1 MIRRILPW
9 VIFLLPAFACSI
21 GSPAS
26 HADQLSTEVARQLT
40 AATSMPV
47 QGTLPDGPRIATEV
61 ARQLTVS
68 VKTDTPGAAA
78 TTSVPATPT
87 TTLTPSQ
94 TPTSTATPSFTPP
107 ADDPV
112 KTLGSPTWHD
122 SFDDGHNWY
131 LDDDG
136 AIRLEVKDHIL
147 SVIGTAPKFYDTWRF
162 APGILSPNYYL
173 QMNAIMEDCSGR
185 DRFGLL
191 FGGTGSGSLQQVYLF
206 GISCDG
212 KYAFRYYDSV
222 TKKYSMHI
230 NWGASSYINAGPH
243 QGNRL
248 GVKVEGL
255 HTAFYIN
262 GHYVGDFNVSSFGA
276 GRFGIFASSENTA
289 NLRVGI
295 SDFAYWKLP

>member
-1 MIRRILPW
+1 MIRRFLPW
-9 VIFLLPAFACSI
+9 VIFLLPALACSS

-26 HADQLSTEVARQLT
+26 HADQLATEVARQLT
-40 AATSMPV
+40 AATSMPSS
-47 QGTLPDGPRIATEV
+47 GTLADAPRIATEV

-68 VKTDTPGAAA
+68 IKTDSPSTTV
-78 TTSVPATPT
+78 TTSLPATPSIT
-87 TTLTPSQ
+87 PSPSQ
-94 TPTSTATPSFTPP
+94 TLTQTPTPSFTPP
-107 ADDPV
+107 ADDPA

-136 AIRLEVKDHIL
+136 SIRMEVKDHTL
-147 SVIGTAPKFYDTWRF
+147 SIFGTAPKFYDTWRF

-173 QMNAIMEDCSGR
+173 QISAIMDSCSGR
-185 DRFGLL
+185 DRYGLL
-191 FGGTGSGSLQQVYLF
+191 FGGTGSGSLQQVFLF
-206 GISCDG
+206 GITCDG
-212 KYAFRYYDSV
+212 KYAFRYYDSE
-222 TKKYSMHI
+222 TKKYAMHI
-230 NWGASSYINAGPH
+230 NWTSSSSINAGAH

-262 GHYVGDFNVSSFGA
+262 GHYVGDFNVSSFGN
-276 GRFGIFASSENTA
+276 GRYGVFASSENTS
-289 NLRVGI
+289 NLHIAI